1 MVDALGNAAASIL
14 GNPKKAFLVIHKER
28 PEQSNPKTIVE
39 NTERMLTILNA
50 GGGGALA
57 AAGGVANAHVMQVQ
71 YNPSTI
77 SFRASADAEVVP
89 ALRQQGGNS
98 VQNQITQPA
107 SIIMS
112 VELIFDA
119 VNVKDSFMYDK
130 LEGTSVGGVVSS
142 IAAITNAVRKKPYTV
157 QPQTNGLL
165 AMVLFKE
172 FQRVTFHWAD
182 TTFTG
187 QVSEAQAKYKM
198 FSVSGRPVRSAVQ
211 IQIRQCLDNKE
222 EAARWDEKFNKCFGK
237 ETAEG
242 DYGRKNIG
250 QYTSNLIN
258 LGF

>member
-1 MVDALGNAAASIL
+1 MVDALSNAGASIL
-14 GNPKKAFLVIHKER
+14 GNPKKAFLVIHKE
-28 PEQSNPKTIVE
+28 PAKDTDPKVIIEKTEKMLGILGDGSNVLGITGP
-39 NTERMLTILNA
+39 
-50 GGGGALA
+50 
-57 AAGGVANAHVMQVQ
+57 AHVMQVQ

-77 SFRASADAEVVP
+77 SFRASADAETVP

-98 VQNQITQPA
+98 VQNQIIQPA

-130 LEGTSVGGVVSS
+130 LEAASLGGVISS
-142 IAAITNAVRKKPYTV
+142 VAAGINIKKKKPYTV

-211 IQIRQCLDNKE
+211 LQIRQCLDNTAEDK
-222 EAARWDEKFNKCFGK
+222 RWQEKFNKCFGDK
-237 ETAEG
+237 DTGG
-242 DYGRKNIG
+242 DFGRKNIG
-250 QYTSNLIN
+250 QYTSNLLN